1 MEEYMIVAQGHS
13 VAVSQYRGTDAE
25 AEIDRSAV
33 QAFSH
38 LIKASGAFMAVKRF
52 TFGQFAELI
61 ERHYEGDPRT
71 ARTVAVLRSV
81 DLRNSD
87 SSINGR
93 LAEAFLAG
101 EPCAD
106 PIAAHKA
113 VMAIYAAGH
122 NRYPTLWEKA
132 ARYASS
138 QEAVTLEKLAML

>member
-1 MEEYMIVAQGHS
+1 MIVAQGHT
-13 VAVSQYRGTDAE
+13 VAVSQYRGTNEE
-25 AEIDRSAV
+25 AQIVRNAV
-33 QAFSH
+33 QSFCH

-61 ERHYEGDPRT
+61 EGHYQGGPRI

-87 SSINGR
+87 PAIDGR

-106 PIAAHKA
+106 PVAAHMA
-113 VMAIYAAGH
+113 VMAIYAAGS
-122 NRYPTLWEKA
+122 NRYPTLWDRA
-132 ARYASS
+132 SRYASS
-138 QEAVTLEKLAML
+138 QECVTLAKLARL